1 MNAQNKQLYA
11 AIDNR
16 KVAIIGAG
24 FVGASIA
31 YALTVRNLASR
42 IVLIDVD
49 RKKAEG
55 EAMDIQH
62 GIPYMGTSSVRAGD
76 YSDCAGCDLIIIT
89 AGRNRRPGETRLDMI
104 SDNLGI
110 LKQVTDNIKEHYTH
124 GVILVVSNPVDI
136 LTYKV
141 AEWMELPNGKVFG
154 TGCILDTSRLVRA
167 VADYT
172 DINIEAIKC
181 SIVGEHG
188 DTQFPLW
195 SRLSIAGIPM
205 EEYCSNVGLEW
216 GDDQK
221 KALYNKVRG
230 MGASIIAAKGK
241 THYGIATCVCS
252 LADAV
257 LNQRLTIAPV
267 SSPMQGEYGIKDVAI
282 SVPSIVGVN
291 GVELRLEERLEDEEL
306 QNLRMSAAKMRETLD
321 KISTDY

>member
-1 MNAQNKQLYA
+1 MSKKLYA

-24 FVGASIA
+24 YVGASIA
-31 YALTVRNLASR
+31 YALTIRDLASQ
-42 IVLIDVD
+42 IYLIDVNNE
-49 RKKAEG
+49 KAEG

-62 GIPYMGTSSVRAGD
+62 GIPYMGTSSVKAGD
-76 YSDCAGCDLIIIT
+76 YSVCRECDLIIIT
-89 AGRNRRPGETRLDMI
+89 AGRNRRPGESRLDMI
-104 SDNLGI
+104 SDNIGI
-110 LKQVTDNIKEHYTH
+110 MKQVTDQIKEYYTH

-141 AEWMELPNGKVFG
+141 AEWMDLPNGKVFG

-167 VADYT
+167 ISDYT

-195 SRLSIAGIPM
+195 SRLAIAGIPM
-205 EEYCSNVGLEW
+205 VEYCENVGLEW
-216 GDDQK
+216 GSEQ
-221 KALYNKVRG
+221 KALLHKKVRE
-230 MGASIIAAKGK
+230 MGASIIKAKDR

-267 SSPMQGEYGIKDVAI
+267 TSPLQGEYGISDVAI
-282 SVPSIVGVN
+282 SIPSIVGVN
-291 GVELRLEERLEDEEL
+291 GVERRLEERLVLSEIRG
-306 QNLRMSAAKMRETLD
+306 LRKSAEKMRETLD
-321 KISTDY
+321 SISQDV

>member
-1 MNAQNKQLYA
+1 MSEHNKHLYA
-11 AIDNR
+11 AINNR

-31 YALTVRNLASR
+31 YALTIRNLASR
-42 IVLIDVD
+42 IILIDVN
-49 RKKAEG
+49 KEKAQG
-55 EAMDIQH
+55 EAKDIQH
-62 GIPYMGTSSVRAGD
+62 GIPYMGTSSVSAGD

-89 AGRNRRPGETRLDMI
+89 AGRNRRPGESRLDMI
-104 SDNLGI
+104 ADNIGI
-110 LKQVTDNIKEHYTH
+110 LKQVTENIKEYYTH
-124 GVILVVSNPVDI
+124 GVIMVVSNPVDI

-141 AEWMELPNGKVFG
+141 AEWMSLPNGKVFG

-167 VADYT
+167 IADYT

-181 SIVGEHG
+181 NIVGEHG

-205 EEYCSNVGLEW
+205 DEYCENVGLEW
-216 GDDQK
+216 GDAQK
-221 KALYNKVRG
+221 QALNDEVRN
-230 MGASIIAAKGK
+230 MGASIIGAKGK

-267 SSPMQGEYGIKDVAI
+267 TSTLEGEYGIRDVAI
-282 SVPSIVGVN
+282 SIPSIVGVN
-291 GVELRLEERLEDEEL
+291 GVERRLEEKLTKEEL
-306 QNLRMSAAKMRETLD
+306 DKLRASAAKMRETLD
-321 KISTDY
+321 GIK